1 MLRYKVLVIQR
12 GKAFIAIPNDV
23 KEKIVILG
31 SSKKEVLKKSQLI
44 ILDEVKERKELFAP
58 DYKANIESIVREK
71 NVKTEDGD
79 KLTLEEVCIEFTY
92 NSIRLGEI
100 QWCNKKEIK
109 TINLVLISFLI
120 LYIFGYIKNQIAI

>member
-79 KLTLEEVCIEFTY
+79 KLTLEEVWIEFTY
-92 NSIRLGEI
+92 NNVRLGEI
-100 QWCNKKEIK
+100 H
-109 TINLVLISFLI
+109 
-120 LYIFGYIKNQIAI
+120 

>member
-92 NSIRLGEI
+92 NSIRFGEI
-100 QWCNKKEIK
+100 Q
-109 TINLVLISFLI
+109 
-120 LYIFGYIKNQIAI
+120 

>member
-31 SSKKEVLKKSQLI
+31 SSKKEVLKKAQFS
-44 ILDEVKERKELFAP
+44 ILDEVKERRELFAP

-71 NVKTEDGD
+71 NVKREDGD
-79 KLTLEEVCIEFTY
+79 KLTLEEVFIEFTY

-100 QWCNKKEIK
+100 Q
-109 TINLVLISFLI
+109 
-120 LYIFGYIKNQIAI
+120 

>member
-23 KEKIVILG
+23 KEKNVILG
-31 SSKKEVLKKSQLI
+31 SSKKEVLKKAQLS
-44 ILDEVKERKELFAP
+44 ILDEVKERRELFAP

-79 KLTLEEVCIEFTY
+79 NVTLEEVSIEFTY
-92 NSIRLGEI
+92 NNVRLGEI
-100 QWCNKKEIK
+100 H
-109 TINLVLISFLI
+109 
-120 LYIFGYIKNQIAI
+120 

>member
-79 KLTLEEVCIEFTY
+79 IELQYIWDNKYKKKNTLC
-92 NSIRLGEI
+92 
-100 QWCNKKEIK
+100 
-109 TINLVLISFLI
+109 
-120 LYIFGYIKNQIAI
+120 

>member
-31 SSKKEVLKKSQLI
+31 SSKKEVLKKAQLS
-44 ILDEVKERKELFAP
+44 ILDEVKERRELFAP

-71 NVKTEDGD
+71 NVKREDGD
-79 KLTLEEVCIEFTY
+79 KLTLEEVFIEFTY